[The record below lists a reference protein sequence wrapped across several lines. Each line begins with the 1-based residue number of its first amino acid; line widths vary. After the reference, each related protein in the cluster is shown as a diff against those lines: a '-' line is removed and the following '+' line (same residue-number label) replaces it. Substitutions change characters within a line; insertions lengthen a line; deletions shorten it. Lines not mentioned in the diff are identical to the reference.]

1 MGEKKSMETAETA
14 KTEEVKSIPPMAK
27 RIKEKKYSRSM
38 DRCSQIKRVTSET
51 QIEVSLVLD
60 GTGQGDIR
68 TPIPFMDHMLAQLS
82 RHGYFD
88 LTVKAKGDT
97 HIDFHHTVED
107 LGIALGQAFEK
118 ALGDKKGIRRFAQTS
133 VPLNEAL
140 VNCVVD
146 LSRSYFVFNIDLPKA
161 KLGEFDVELVPEF
174 FQAVSANCGLTLH
187 FNSPYW
193 NNLHHVVEASFKAFA
208 KAMDQASS
216 LDPRSNAI
224 PSTKGTL

>member
-1 MGEKKSMETAETA
+1 METAETA
-14 KTEEVKSIPPMAK
+14 KTEEVESNPPMAK
-27 RIKEKKYSRSM
+27 KIKEKKYNRSM

-60 GTGQGDIR
+60 GTGQGDIQ
-68 TPIPFMDHMLAQLS
+68 TPIPFMDHMLAQFS

-118 ALGDKKGIRRFAQTS
+118 ALGDKKGIRRFAQSS

-161 KLGEFDVELVPEF
+161 KLGEFDVELIPEF

-208 KAMDQASS
+208 KAMDQACS
-216 LDPRSNAI
+216 LDPRSDTI